1 MLSVSNRFVLTQAA
15 LKYNLMGNFSLS
27 FNDLNNR
34 SNMKKKKEK
43 SNPTEKI
50 SGILTGV
57 SGEYFVAAEL
67 SRRGYI
73 SSVTLKNTKGIDILV
88 TNESATKTIGIQVKT
103 NQNNR
108 RAWVL
113 KSNAEEFYS
122 DDLFYVFVNLIGN
135 GQLPEY
141 YIVESKTVADFIK
154 AEHQRWL
161 ATPGKKGQAHKDNP
175 MRMFGDSEQ
184 KFLNKWDSL
193 KLK

>member
-1 MLSVSNRFVLTQAA
+1 MTTTKKLNKIRRTVS
-15 LKYNLMGNFSLS
+15 
-27 FNDLNNR
+27 
-34 SNMKKKKEK
+34 EK
-43 SNPTEKI
+43 VQTEKI
-50 SGILTGV
+50 SGILAGV

-113 KSNAEEFYS
+113 NHKAEEFYA
-122 DDLFYVFVNLIGN
+122 DDLFYVFVNLVGI

-141 YIVESKTVADFIK
+141 YIVSSKTVADTVK
-154 AEHQRWL
+154 VGHRTWL
-161 ATPGKKGQAHKDNP
+161 DTPGKKGQAHNDNP
-175 MRMFGDSEQ
+175 MRMFGDEEQ
-184 KFLNKWDSL
+184 RYLDKWSSL
-193 KLK
+193 KL